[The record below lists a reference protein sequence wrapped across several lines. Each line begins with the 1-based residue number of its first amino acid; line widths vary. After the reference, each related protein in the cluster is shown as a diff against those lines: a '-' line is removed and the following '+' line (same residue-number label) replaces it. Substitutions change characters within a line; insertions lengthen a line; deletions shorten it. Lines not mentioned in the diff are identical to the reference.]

1 MSEKVFT
8 LGEIEPILD
17 EVLDSGSEISLM
29 ASGVSM
35 EPYIRDKTDK
45 ITIVKATG
53 ELKKG
58 DVPLYK
64 RDNGKFVLHRV
75 VGIGD
80 EGYIMRGDNQWVTEY
95 PVKKSCIKAVLKSVE
110 RNGKVIAAD
119 GVYSRLYRLFLPAI
133 RFRRKMMN
141 FIKYRYNKHIKS
153 RRKDIK

>member
-8 LGEIEPILD
+8 LGEIEPIID

-45 ITIVKATG
+45 ITLVKVSR

-64 RDNGKFVLHRV
+64 RDNGKFVLHRI

-95 PVKKSCIKAVLKSVE
+95 PVKKSSIKAVLKSVE
-110 RNGKVIAAD
+110 RNGKVFSAD
-119 GVYSRLYRLFLPAI
+119 GAYSKLYSLFLPAI

-141 FIKYRYNKHIKS
+141 FIKYRYNKHFKS

>member
-45 ITIVKATG
+45 ITIVKVTG

-75 VGIGD
+75 VGIGN

-95 PVKKSCIKAVLKSVE
+95 PVKKSSIKADHS
-110 RNGKVIAAD
+110 
-119 GVYSRLYRLFLPAI
+119 YRSI
-133 RFRRKMMN
+133 
-141 FIKYRYNKHIKS
+141 
-153 RRKDIK
+153 

>member
-45 ITIVKATG
+45 ITIEKVTG

-64 RDNGKFVLHRV
+64 RDNGRFVLHRII
-75 VGIGD
+75 GIGD
-80 EGYIMRGDNQWVTEY
+80 DGYIMRGDNQWVTEY
-95 PVKKSCIKAVLKSVE
+95 PVKKSSIKAVLKSVE
-110 RNGKVIAAD
+110 RDGRVISVD
-119 GVYSRLYRLFLPAI
+119 GTYSKLYRLFLPVI
-133 RFRRKMMN
+133 RFRRKVMN